1 MSLLSIEEFQ
11 CSNGDVQNRYFFD
24 GSLGQ
29 MFRRKLN
36 PGRIILVPGFSA
48 KPPCS
53 IKVLYL
59 SVLRS
64 SLTQSSQ
71 VAIFFLPVMIEPMLL
86 AEAAGKE
93 IQRAGYEFSDQASLT
108 FGSLLSPVYSCTR

>member
-36 PGRIILVPGFSA
+36 PGRRILVPGSSA

-64 SLTQSSQ
+64 SLTESSQ
-71 VAIFFLPVMIEPMLL
+71 VAIFFLPVMIDREPMLL

-93 IQRAGYEFSDQASLT
+93 IHRCRLRIFSSGVCCLQFTAVRAS
-108 FGSLLSPVYSCTR
+108 